1 MSSAAGASSDNT
13 THEMLQSCSTD
24 VREDLLAHRKQLQ
37 DRIARL
43 PSASKPLA
51 KHPDPER
58 KETHWDF
65 LLKEMMWMSTDFDTE
80 RKRHF
85 AMLKQRSKAIMGY
98 WRHKESEER
107 HKVRL
112 AASDLDRETP
122 GREIMRARAPLAGCS
137 PRRRRPEVELSR
149 DLSPVSAPR
158 RNARRSS
165 RSSGA
170 PRASRAR

>member
-37 DRIARL
+37 ERIARL

-107 HKVRL
+107 HKVRRR
-112 AASDLDRETP
+112 AARDLSP
-122 GREIMRARAPLAGCS
+122 HARAPLAGCS
-137 PRRRRPEVELSR
+137 PRRRRRAAPTTVLTR
-149 DLSPVSAPR
+149 APLPVAAPR